1 MKNTT
6 IKSIKLDEYY
16 RIEADV
22 SSWSLIY
29 EQESE
34 ELNDKGNPILSR
46 KQSWH
51 GTLPAAL
58 MWYVSETLKSCD
70 SIDAVLNKL
79 EDLEKRLTA
88 ICKGIK
94 R

>member
-1 MKNTT
+1 MKRKT
-6 IKSIKLDEYY
+6 IKLDEYY
-16 RIEADV
+16 RIEADA

-34 ELNDKGNPILSR
+34 ELNGKGNPIVSR
-46 KQSWH
+46 TQNWH
-51 GTLPAAL
+51 NTLPDAL

-70 SIDAVLNKL
+70 SIDAVLEGIK
-79 EDLEKRLTA
+79 DLETRLTA
-88 ICKGIK
+88 ICEGIK